1 MIILL
6 EDKVSKML
14 VQEKIK
20 KAFISLV
27 IENQSIKIPVKDIV
41 SRAKISRRSFY
52 NYYPDRQAITEDIYI
67 DTIERTIKTCF
78 DKKLTTE
85 IFVTKI
91 YQAFLDNKD
100 FFIIAI
106 KENNQNSLF
115 ETIIERN
122 KIVFIHLFKD
132 VIEDQNKLEYLS
144 YKYAA
149 TQVMLL
155 KKWLMSGMI
164 ESPAFM
170 TEIYLDSHQ
179 NYESIHESIINK
191 KTNW

>member
-1 MIILL
+1 
-6 EDKVSKML
+6 ML

-67 DTIERTIKTCF
+67 ETIESTIKTCF
-78 DKKLTTE
+78 DKQLTTE

-106 KENNQNSLF
+106 KENDQNSLF

>member
-1 MIILL
+1 
-6 EDKVSKML
+6 ML

-155 KKWLMSGMI
+155 KKWLMNGMI
-164 ESPAFM
+164 ESPSFM

>member
-1 MIILL
+1 
-6 EDKVSKML
+6 ML

-67 DTIERTIKTCF
+67 ETIESTIKTCF

-100 FFIIAI
+100 FF
-106 KENNQNSLF
+106 
-115 ETIIERN
+115 
-122 KIVFIHLFKD
+122 
-132 VIEDQNKLEYLS
+132 
-144 YKYAA
+144 
-149 TQVMLL
+149 M
-155 KKWLMSGMI
+155 
-164 ESPAFM
+164 
-170 TEIYLDSHQ
+170 
-179 NYESIHESIINK
+179 
-191 KTNW
+191 

>member
-67 DTIERTIKTCF
+67 ETIESTIKTCF

-106 KENNQNSLF
+106 KENDQNSLF

-170 TEIYLDSHQ
+170 TEIYLASHQ

>member
-67 DTIERTIKTCF
+67 ETIESTIKTCF

-106 KENNQNSLF
+106 KENDQNSLF